1 MSEKTTPPQAP
12 RVHTSI
18 YNHLVMTVVYT
29 VWVHWIC
36 HPLAWGV
43 SNRWLRHAYRT
54 WPGQV
59 HLCVGP
65 GNGRLLRWLSK
76 RVRVLHLLDS
86 SKACLAL
93 GVRAVRRRAITPHG
107 HLQDCVMVV
116 HCLRGAS
123 IADKIEFFREAYR
136 VLKKDGVLF
145 GATIVSGG
153 TGVRVNAFARK
164 LMDIYNDKKGWFDNR
179 GDTSDGVKEALLAIF
194 PHVESAVQGCAFVF
208 KAVK

>member
-1 MSEKTTPPQAP
+1 
-12 RVHTSI
+12 
-18 YNHLVMTVVYT
+18 MTVVYT

-43 SNRWLRHAYRT
+43 SNRWLRRAYRT
-54 WPGQV
+54 WAGQV

-107 HLQDCVMVV
+107 HLQDVLTAWKGLPDNSIDSIDCVMVV

-123 IADKIEFFREAYR
+123 IADKIEFFHEAYR

-179 GDTSDGVKEALLAIF
+179 GDTSDDLETALRAIF
-194 PHVESAVQGCAFVF
+194 PHVESAVQACTFVF